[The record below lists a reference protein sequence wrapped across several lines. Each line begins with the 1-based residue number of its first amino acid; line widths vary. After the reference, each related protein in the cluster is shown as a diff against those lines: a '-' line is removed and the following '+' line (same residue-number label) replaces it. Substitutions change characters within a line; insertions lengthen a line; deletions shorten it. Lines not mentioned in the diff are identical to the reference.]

1 MATLG
6 ISVLPAPYANPVH
19 SSPQCHSLSGFQI
32 TNHHIHSAASPS
44 LSRPKPTVLL
54 ERGGPTPCPGVQRL
68 TNNGEAKMPMSH
80 NRSLSGSSS
89 DDLPPTPT
97 AATSTEESNSPA
109 EKKRKAPADSQSPE
123 TRDAERPRP
132 VSWPSGPV
140 EPPTRLPPIAV
151 PSILNPAK
159 GSHARLPSSPT
170 PRFAHPSSTNPAKR
184 LSLSPGMQQRQMA
197 ATPMSPSSRFASM
210 ASNYPGKLNTAHHS
224 PLAQESRSGVYSTPG
239 SPLTMMPSTAS
250 LGSGP
255 APASASVHST
265 LTFHSRQI
273 SAGPTPNP
281 SPQETSAS
289 TPQSVYSHFGR
300 SSPSFPGASGPSQV
314 PPMLHP
320 SPYGTPDSV
329 SRFPPAIGGHRYPT
343 EPPSGMPGAQPDQ
356 NHALGLIPCV
366 LDLKSG
372 SSSQAEKRKANS
384 DASRRFRNRKRNELQ
399 MEQKIT
405 AQQEEMRKQAELL
418 HRQTHELR
426 ALAQEREY
434 YRSERDFY
442 REQLGRVLPPSQ
454 LPARP
459 ASPRA
464 LSSAME
470 KPADRGNESVWQQGA
485 APATSLPAPVP
496 ATKAPGTW
504 TTAPSAYSTAPSTNS
519 VVEEQPARSLP
530 QLSSTWARS

>member
-6 ISVLPAPYANPVH
+6 ISVLPAPYANSVH
-19 SSPQCHSLSGFQI
+19 SSPQCHSLSGYQI
-32 TNHHIHSAASPS
+32 THHNIHSAASPS

-54 ERGGPTPCPGVQRL
+54 ERGGPTSCASVQRL
-68 TNNGEAKMPMSH
+68 TNSSDAEMPVSH

-89 DDLPPTPT
+89 DDLSPTPT
-97 AATSTEESNSPA
+97 AATSTEESHSPVD
-109 EKKRKAPADSQSPE
+109 KKRKTPADSESPE
-123 TRDAERPRP
+123 TRDSERPRP

-140 EPPTRLPPIAV
+140 EPPTQLPPIAM

-159 GSHARLPSSPT
+159 GASHVRMPSSPT
-170 PRFAHPSSTNPAKR
+170 PRFAHPSSAHPAKR
-184 LSLSPGMQQRQMA
+184 LSLSPGSQHRSMT
-197 ATPMSPSSRFASM
+197 TPISSS
-210 ASNYPGKLNTAHHS
+210 YPGKLSTNNS

-239 SPLTMMPSTAS
+239 SPLTLDPPIMSAAAPTST
-250 LGSGP
+250 
-255 APASASVHST
+255 SVHST
-265 LTFHSRQI
+265 PTFHSRRI
-273 SAGPTPNP
+273 SANPTPNP
-281 SPQETSAS
+281 SPQETTAS
-289 TPQSVYSHFGR
+289 TPQSIYSHFGR
-300 SSPSFPGASGPSQV
+300 SSPSLSGQSQV
-314 PPMLHP
+314 PPMMHP
-320 SPYGTPDSV
+320 SPHGTPDSA
-329 SRFPPAIGGHRYPT
+329 SRFPHAMGGHRYPT
-343 EPPSGMPGAQPDQ
+343 EPPMGMQPDQ
-356 NHALGLIPCV
+356 NGALIPCV

-405 AQQEEMRKQAELL
+405 AQQEEMRKQADLL
-418 HRQTHELR
+418 HRQTQEIQ

-470 KPADRGNESVWQQGA
+470 KPGNESVWQQGA
-485 APATSLPAPVP
+485 APATSLPAPIP
-496 ATKAPGTW
+496 ATRAPGTW
-504 TTAPSAYSTAPSTNS
+504 TTAPSAYTTAPSANTA
-519 VVEEQPARSLP
+519 EEPARSLP
-530 QLSSTWARS
+530 QISATWARS